1 MRVSKT
7 SLFPA
12 LALALLAGPALA
24 EAPKVYAYQSHA
36 NYCPSGLQP
45 VSLNGVICCGKPT
58 ADQTYQQ
65 AKTHPVTYKTRRT
78 RSARAHLECPVGAKG
93 CN

>member
-45 VSLNGVICCGKPT
+45 VSLNGVICCGTPT

-65 AKTHPVTYKTRRT
+65 AKTHPVTYTPRPA
-78 RSARAHLECPVGAKG
+78 RSARANFDCPIGAKG